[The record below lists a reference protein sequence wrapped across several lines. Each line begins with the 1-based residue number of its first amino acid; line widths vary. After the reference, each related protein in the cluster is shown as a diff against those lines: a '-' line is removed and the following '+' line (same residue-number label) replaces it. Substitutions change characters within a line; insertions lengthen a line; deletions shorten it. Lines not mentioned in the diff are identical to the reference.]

1 MNKKDIKIFCWL
13 AVVFFAVLK
22 FLNFESA
29 EALSLAVSG
38 AVLADWLYDRFLW
51 RINIFEKTPKI
62 YGTYVATNVS
72 NYNGEKRYTSIVT
85 IKQTLSSISVVETM
99 EDGCCESV
107 TASIAKNT
115 PDGPWFLYY
124 TYLTHP
130 KLSTSDDMHYGTSIL
145 HIRGSGHLEGRYFT
159 NRNHQTA
166 GNVTLNRISK

>member
-1 MNKKDIKIFCWL
+1 MNKKNINIFCGL
-13 AVVFFAVLK
+13 AVVFFVALK
-22 FLNFESA
+22 FLKFDSIDA
-29 EALSLAVSG
+29 FSYAVSG
-38 AVLADWLYDRFLW
+38 AVFADWLYDRFLW

-72 NYNGEKRYTSIVT
+72 NYNGEKEYTSTVK

-107 TASIAKNT
+107 TASIAKTT

-130 KLSTSDDMHYGTSIL
+130 KLSTSDDMHYGTAIL
-145 HIRGSGHLEGRYFT
+145 QICGRGYLDGGYFT

-166 GNVTLNRISK
+166 GNVTLTRIAK